1 MNEQE
6 RQASVESALSQIV
19 GDFGRK
25 VSDDPIRL
33 RNLLVDATGV
43 DAMTLDAEIN
53 AVVAGAE
60 TQLPTT
66 VTSGDVTEQAE
77 ATQRLAAALGPEQAG
92 LAGWATE
99 AWTSVLGPT
108 TTRPGAALGDVA
120 ADATA
125 LPGTVLG
132 DDATALPS
140 AMVTEDA
147 TVVPGPTTRLP
158 GAPGTPDDG
167 AADRPADEAGDD
179 KNPFVLIGAF
189 AGLIALVVVVIVFA
203 TRGGQETAEPESPA
217 NSAVDSTG
225 DADDGRDD
233 SATAPDDSTPDV
245 TTPDVTSPETVADQG
260 GETLT
265 RPFVVSSGVTGERAI
280 TPGDRSTTVDLT
292 FENASGDVF
301 EGYWLEASPAAF
313 GRTPL
318 ASQDP
323 NVLTIGD
330 PETPV
335 LAVPLAL
342 ADGETATVS
351 YTTQWTPARE
361 GDLDTAA
368 DGYAVALQSWIE
380 RNGDPR
386 TPSVSMTS
394 AATTAQSAYTLT
406 GVTEPTN
413 SVTVDGR
420 EVDVAVDGSFSAEA
434 ELTAGTIT
442 FELAA
447 TSPLGYTV
455 TAPAS
460 VTFDPPAP
468 EPTDPPQNAA
478 PVLLCGDD
486 YVVFEGAFEGYI
498 FGVPL
503 DCFSDPDGDAL
514 VYYSDIGTGAPPDQ
528 CPTDQVCW
536 VYRVPENW
544 DGTPFEITAT
554 IWAEDPEGLQ
564 SASGSLTMCL
574 NCTP

>member
-1 MNEQE
+1 MKEQE

-19 GDFGRK
+19 SDFGRK

-66 VTSGDVTEQAE
+66 VTSGDATEQAE
-77 ATQRLAAALGPEQAG
+77 ATQRLTAVLGPEQAG
-92 LAGWATE
+92 LAGWATT
-99 AWTSVLGPT
+99 AWASVLQPGT
-108 TTRPGAALGDVA
+108 SRPGAALGEVA
-120 ADATA
+120 GDATA

-158 GAPGTPDDG
+158 GAPGAPGAPGDG
-167 AADRPADEAGDD
+167 AADRPVGEAGDD
-179 KNPFVLIGAF
+179 RKPFVLIGAF
-189 AGLIALVVVVIVFA
+189 FGLIALVIVVIVFA
-203 TRGGQETAEPESPA
+203 TRGGEETADPEQPVNSAVGSTDDPGDERESPA
-217 NSAVDSTG
+217 
-225 DADDGRDD
+225 
-233 SATAPDDSTPDV
+233 
-245 TTPDVTSPETVADQG
+245 TTPDETTADTVADPGVQ
-260 GETLT
+260 TLT
-265 RPFVVSSGVTGERAI
+265 QPFVVAGGVAGERSL
-280 TPGDRSTTVDLT
+280 TPGDRATTVDLT
-292 FENASGDVF
+292 FDNTSGSAF
-301 EGYWLEASPAAF
+301 EGHWLEASPAAF
-313 GRTPL
+313 GRAPL

-323 NVLTIGD
+323 AVLTIGD

-351 YTTQWTPARE
+351 YTVAWTPA
-361 GDLDTAA
+361 GAA
-368 DGYAVALQSWIE
+368 DLESAADAYAVALQSWID

-386 TPSVSMTS
+386 SPSVSMTS
-394 AATTAQSAYTLT
+394 AATSEQSAYTLT
-406 GVTEPTN
+406 GVTQPAN

-420 EVDVAVDGSFSAEA
+420 EVAVAADGSFGVEA
-434 ELTAGTIT
+434 ELAAGTVT

-447 TSPLGYTV
+447 TSPLGYTAI
-455 TAPAS
+455 APAS

-468 EPTDPPQNAA
+468 EPTEPPQNAA
-478 PVLLCGDD
+478 PLLVCEDD

-514 VYYSDIGTGAPPDQ
+514 AYYSDIGTGAPPDQ
-528 CPTDQVCW
+528 CPTGQVCW

-564 SASGSLTMCL
+564 SASGTLTMCL

>member
-33 RNLLVDATGV
+33 RNLLIDATGV

-66 VTSGDVTEQAE
+66 VTSGDSTEQAE
-77 ATQRLAAALGPEQAG
+77 ATQRLAEVLGPDRAG
-92 LAGWATE
+92 LAGWATT
-99 AWTSVLGPT
+99 AWASVLQPSA
-108 TTRPGAALGDVA
+108 TRPGAALGAVA
-120 ADATA
+120 GDATA

-140 AMVTEDA
+140 AMVTQDA

-158 GAPGTPDDG
+158 GAPRATDD
-167 AADRPADEAGDD
+167 AVSDQPEADD

-189 AGLIALVVVVIVFA
+189 AGLVALVIVVIVFA
-203 TRGGQETAEPESPA
+203 TRGGDDTADPVPPA
-217 NSAVDSTG
+217 NSAVGST
-225 DADDGRDD
+225 DD
-233 SATAPDDSTPDV
+233 SGDESESPVTTPDETTPDV
-245 TTPDVTSPETVADQG
+245 TTPVTVADPG
-260 GETLT
+260 GEPLS
-265 RPFVVSSGVTGERAI
+265 RPFVVAGGVAGERSL
-280 TPGDRSTTVDLT
+280 TPGDRTTTVDLT
-292 FENASGDVF
+292 FENTSGGAF
-301 EGYWLEASPAAF
+301 EGHWLEASPAVF

-318 ASQDP
+318 ASEDP

-335 LAVPLAL
+335 LAVPLTL
-342 ADGETATVS
+342 ADGESATVS
-351 YTTQWTPARE
+351 YTVAWTPT
-361 GDLDTAA
+361 GDADLGAAA

-394 AATTAQSAYTLT
+394 GAKTAQSAYTLT

-420 EVDVAVDGSFSAEA
+420 EVAVAVDGSFSAEA
-434 ELTAGTIT
+434 ELTAGTTT

-447 TSPLGYTV
+447 TSPLGYTA

-460 VTFDPPAP
+460 VTFDPPSP

-503 DCFSDPDGDAL
+503 GCFSDPDGDAL